1 MRSSSN
7 QESQDAVDLLEE
19 LSTLR
24 ILNLPSIEVLERAII
39 DPDIASR
46 YALFALREIA
56 KDVFD
61 SIPWAGTT
69 VVSLGR
75 RRSPTDNRAFY
86 EYMYDYEDGNMID
99 QKIYLRGSVE
109 GPRESHIDAEA
120 IAVELDEAHEAEPLS
135 NILDI
140 DVSHPDM
147 TFVSY
152 GLE

>member
-1 MRSSSN
+1 V
-7 QESQDAVDLLEE
+7 QLEE

-24 ILNLPSIEVLERAII
+24 ILNLPSIEVLEYAIN

-46 YALFALREIA
+46 FATFALREIA
-56 KDVFD
+56 KGVFD

-86 EYMYDYEDGNMID
+86 EYDDDDGNMID

-109 GPRESHIDAEA
+109 GPGGSHIDAEA
-120 IAVELDEAHEAEPLS
+120 IEVDLDEAHETEPLS

-140 DVSHPDM
+140 DVSDPDM
-147 TFVSY
+147 TFVRY
-152 GLE
+152 ALE